1 MEVEGLT
8 SLTTEHLK
16 KLLKYLHAGSLKL
29 PLTAHSIAA
38 AGFQFRHHELMD
50 ALRGLDTPAVRAVLV
65 CVIAERLKSEK
76 DAG

>member
-16 KLLKYLHAGSLKL
+16 KLLKYLHNGTLGL

-38 AGFQFRHHELMD
+38 AGFQFRHQELTS
-50 ALRGLDTPAVRAVLV
+50 ALRGLDTEAVRAVLG
-65 CVIAERLKSEK
+65 CVIAERLKSERRT
-76 DAG
+76 G